1 MASVQ
6 RRGQVAAWLAFWR
19 LVHRGR
25 GAIYKSILGFTW
37 HYPSDSLACVTLDD
51 LRVFVTV
58 YETGNLSA
66 VARALSCTQSAV
78 SQHVRR
84 LEHETGLALI
94 ERQPRGVV
102 PTPAGRILYQAALGG
117 LASLD
122 GALRQLGE
130 LRDGRGGTV
139 SVTTGGITVRH
150 FMIDAIAGFRA
161 RHPDVTL
168 QFRSAY
174 SGRRC
179 VELLHA
185 GQADLAW
192 ITLGPSLPGVEQ
204 QPVISLPW
212 VLVAHANDPL
222 ATLESIGPGDLQTIR
237 YIAYPE
243 GSASRRCL
251 EENFARLG
259 ISPPAPVGVADW
271 DTAILLAELGV
282 GQAILPALPRL
293 EVPPGSPLRTI
304 PVPALNPLAV
314 GWAVRQWNALSP
326 LATEFAEL
334 VAACLDSQAGEPE
347 GLGVR
352 EPD

>member
-1 MASVQ
+1 
-6 RRGQVAAWLAFWR
+6 
-19 LVHRGR
+19 
-25 GAIYKSILGFTW
+25 
-37 HYPSDSLACVTLDD
+37 LACVTLDD

-66 VARALSCTQSAV
+66 VARTLSCTQSAV

-139 SVTTGGITVRH
+139 CVTTGGVTVRH
-150 FMIDAIAGFRA
+150 FMADAIVAFRG

-168 QFRSAY
+168 EFRSAY
-174 SGRRC
+174 STRRC
-179 VELLHA
+179 IEMLHA

-192 ITLGPSLPGVEQ
+192 ITLSQALPGVQQ

-212 VLVAHANDPL
+212 VLVVHADDPL
-222 ATLESIGPGDLQTIR
+222 AARVSIDPGDLTAIR
-237 YIAYPE
+237 YIAHPQ
-243 GSASRRCL
+243 GSASRQRL

-259 ISPPAPVGVADW
+259 VSPPAPVGVADW
-271 DTAILLAELGV
+271 DTAILLAELGI

-293 EVPPGSPLRTI
+293 VIPSGSPLRTI
-304 PVPALNPLAV
+304 PIPALNPLAA

-334 VAACLDSQAGEPE
+334 VAARLDAQAGEPE
-347 GLGVR
+347 GLGAS